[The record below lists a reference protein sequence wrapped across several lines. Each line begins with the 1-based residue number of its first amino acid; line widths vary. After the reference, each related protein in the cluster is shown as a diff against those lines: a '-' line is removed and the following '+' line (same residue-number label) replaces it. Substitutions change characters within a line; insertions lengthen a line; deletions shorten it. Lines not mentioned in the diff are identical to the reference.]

1 MPWINKEKCIGCG
14 KCVDVCP
21 VGAISME
28 DGKAVIDQSKCIQ
41 CGKCLDIC
49 PQVAIRPNSE
59 NLNLRKHR
67 LSSQRRGFGFGRK
80 GGRNN

>member
-1 MPWINKEKCIGCG
+1 MPWINQEKCIGCG
-14 KCVDVCP
+14 KCINVCP

-49 PQVAIRPNSE
+49 PQGVIRPNSE

-67 LSSQRRGFGFGRK
+67 FSGKRREFGFGRK

>member
-1 MPWINKEKCIGCG
+1 MLWISQNKCIGCE

-49 PQVAIRPNSE
+49 PQGAIRPNSE